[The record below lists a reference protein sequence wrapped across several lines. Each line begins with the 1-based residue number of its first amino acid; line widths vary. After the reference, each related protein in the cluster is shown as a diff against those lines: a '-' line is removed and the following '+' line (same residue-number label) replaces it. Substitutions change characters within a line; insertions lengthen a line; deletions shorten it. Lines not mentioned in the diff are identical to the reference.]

1 MKKILSVLLGLSIV
15 LLLGAPNILLA
26 QSGWVVTDRSC
37 LTWLWQ
43 WCMSVSTIFW
53 IKDQQP
59 NYTPTSIA
67 QDVVMAATYYVWT
80 VLTFVIIVCWLWY
93 IFASWDGK
101 DTSKYRK
108 WLIYAG
114 IWALLVRWAYA
125 IVRLIQYIA
134 RSS

>member
-1 MKKILSVLLGLSIV
+1 MKKILSILLGLSIS
-15 LLLGAPNILLA
+15 LLFGAPNIILA
-26 QSGWVVTDRSC
+26 QSWGVITEWGC
-37 LTWLWQ
+37 LTWFWQ
-43 WCMSVSTIFW
+43 WCMSVSTIIW
-53 IKDQQP
+53 LKDQQP
-59 NYTPTSIA
+59 DYTPTSIA
-67 QDVVMAATYYVWT
+67 QDVVMAATYYVWA

-93 IFASWDGK
+93 VFASWDGK
-101 DTSKYRK
+101 DTSKYKK